1 MDFRLEAGNT
11 PLDPSEAE
19 GLIPNLS
26 TQAELNEFE
35 ARNIL
40 EAAVWARTNPRVLK
54 NLLDVDFLRLLHRQM
69 FRRTWRWAGRYRV
82 TQKSIGVE
90 AFKISTELKNLVD
103 DVNVWIEFQSYETDE
118 IIARFHHR
126 LVQIHPFPNGNG
138 RHARLA
144 ADLLAF
150 KLGIEPFSWGANS
163 NKPMI
168 ETRQHYIKA
177 LQSADQHDY
186 SKLLK
191 FVRS

>member
-40 EAAVWARTNPRVLK
+40 EAAVWARTNPRVVK
-54 NLLDVDFLRLLHRQM
+54 NLLNLDVLRLLHRQM

-103 DVNVWIEFQSYETDE
+103 DVNVWIEFQSYETYE

-144 ADLLAF
+144 ADLLAL
-150 KLGIEPFSWGANS
+150 KLNAPMLSWGANS
-163 NKPMI
+163 NKPMV
-168 ETRQHYIKA
+168 ETRQHYIEA

>member
-103 DVNVWIEFQSYETDE
+103 DVKVWIEFQSYETDE

-144 ADLLAF
+144 AELLAL
-150 KLGIEPFSWGANS
+150 KLNAPMLSWGANS

-168 ETRQHYIKA
+168 ETRQHYIEA
-177 LQSADQHDY
+177 LQAADQHDY